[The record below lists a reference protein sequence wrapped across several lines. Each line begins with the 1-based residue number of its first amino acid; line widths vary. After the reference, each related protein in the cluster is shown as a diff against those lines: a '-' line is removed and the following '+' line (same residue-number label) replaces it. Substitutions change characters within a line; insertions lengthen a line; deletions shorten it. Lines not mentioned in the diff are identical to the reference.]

1 MDKGEA
7 ERVLSS
13 VEASLAADPTAGLAG
28 SGFWKLVAAAKRD
41 PDLVAEYARRIAAI
55 DSEAFRRW
63 ALLTTPLWLGTA
75 SALAGTVVGLVFVG
89 LSYSGNDPWNGVMLV
104 AGMGALL
111 FATHG
116 LGHLVVGRLVGI
128 RFTHWFVGS
137 KIRPQPGVKT
147 DYATYLAAGPK
158 QRAWMH
164 ASGAIV
170 SKIIPF
176 ALIPVAVSAGV
187 PGWSTLCLILTGVVS
202 IITDAIWSTHF
213 SDWKKFRREM
223 ALAHPER

>member
-1 MDKGEA
+1 MDRSEV
-7 ERVLSS
+7 ERVLSAI
-13 VEASLAADPTAGLAG
+13 ETHMADDRTVGLAG
-28 SGFWKLVAAAKRD
+28 TGFWKVVSAAKKA
-41 PDLVAEYARRIAAI
+41 PDLVAEFGDRIAAI
-55 DSEAFRRW
+55 DRRAFQRW
-63 ALLTTPLWLGTA
+63 ALLTVPLAPGTA
-75 SALAGTVVGLVFVG
+75 MAVFGCAVGLVLVG
-89 LSYSGNDPWNGVMLV
+89 LSYNTVDPLNGVLLL

-116 LGHLVVGRLVGI
+116 LGHLLVGRLAGI
-128 RFTHWFVGS
+128 RFTHWFIGSVG
-137 KIRPQPGVKT
+137 RPQPGVKT
-147 DYATYLAAGPK
+147 DYASYLAASPK

-176 ALIPVAVSAGV
+176 ALIPAALIAGV
-187 PGWSTLCLILTGVVS
+187 PRWSIVLLIVVGAVS

-223 ALAHPER
+223 ALASD